1 VGSFTAHSHIS
12 QDSDSVRAGEEI
24 AWAVTEGFGSE
35 KPKALLVYATINHDH
50 ADLLAGVR
58 GVVGDDVIVAGCSAQ
73 GIMGNRNVLEGGFVA
88 GAMGL
93 GGEEL
98 LVAAD
103 AQQDIHVEGRRKGRD
118 LAHSVKTQ
126 LGRSPELFIL
136 LYDPLSGLD
145 VDHVLA
151 GLRDEIDCPIT
162 GGAASQ
168 PSGPVVKTYQY
179 HGTSATTRSA
189 VGLGLCSRGRPFGAE
204 LGFCHGTVPTGV
216 TMTLTRADGNV
227 LLELDGRP
235 ALDVWREAIGARP
248 DEVLN
253 QAHTAALAMGV
264 EKKVA
269 IPGAVREESVYLIR
283 AAFGFSEKTRG
294 IVVQAAIPQGSKILF
309 HHRTVDVVR
318 KGTVAMGEDLAR
330 RLEGKSPWAV
340 LAFECGARTAPF
352 LGRAGTLEEN
362 LALQA
367 AVAPAAPWLG
377 LLAWGEVASLGGD
390 PTVHNYSYP
399 LVVLTS

>member
-1 VGSFTAHSHIS
+1 V
-12 QDSDSVRAGEEI
+12 
-24 AWAVTEGFGSE
+24 
-35 KPKALLVYATINHDH
+35 LLVYATINHDH
-50 ADLLAGVR
+50 GELLAGVR
-58 GVVGDDVIVAGCSAQ
+58 AVVGDDVVVAGCSAQ
-73 GIMGNRNVLEGGFVA
+73 GIMGTRNVLEGGFVA
-88 GAMGL
+88 GAMAL
-93 GGEEL
+93 GGEGL
-98 LVAAD
+98 LAASGVQHD
-103 AQQDIHVEGRRKGRD
+103 VHVDGTSKGRD
-118 LAHSVKTQ
+118 LARGVKAK
-126 LGRSPELFIL
+126 LGRAPELFVL

-145 VDHVLA
+145 VDHILA

-179 HGTSATTRSA
+179 HGTAATTRSA
-189 VGLGLCSRGRPFGAE
+189 VGLGLCSKGHPFGAE

-264 EKKVA
+264 EKNVTIA
-269 IPGAVREESVYLIR
+269 GRDESVYLIR
-283 AAFGFSEKTRG
+283 AAFGFSEKTKG

-330 RLEGKSPWAV
+330 RLDGKSPWAV

-362 LALQA
+362 LALQS

-377 LLAWGEVASLGGD
+377 LLAWGEVASLGGNN

-399 LVVLTS
+399 LVVLTN

>member
-1 VGSFTAHSHIS
+1 VNFTAHSHVS
-12 QDSDSVRAGEEI
+12 QESDSVRAGEEI
-24 AWAVTEGFGSE
+24 ARVVTEKLGGV
-35 KPKALLVYATINHDH
+35 KPKVLLVYATINHDH
-50 ADLLAGVR
+50 GDVLAGVR
-58 GVVGDDVIVAGCSAQ
+58 EVVGDDVVVAGCSAQ
-73 GIMGNRNVLEGGFVA
+73 GIMGTRNVLEGGFVA
-88 GAMGL
+88 GAMAL

-98 LVAAD
+98 VAAAD
-103 AQQDIHVEGRRKGRD
+103 MQHDVHVDGRRKGQE
-118 LAHSVKTQ
+118 LARSVKTQ
-126 LGRSPELFIL
+126 LGRAPELFIL
-136 LYDPLSGLD
+136 LYDPLSGVD

-179 HGTSATTRSA
+179 HGTTATTRSA
-189 VGLGLCSRGRPFGAE
+189 VGLGLCSRGSPFGME

-235 ALDVWREAIGARP
+235 ALDVWRETIGARP

-264 EKKVA
+264 EKKVTIA
-269 IPGAVREESVYLIR
+269 GREESVYLIR
-283 AAFGFSEKTRG
+283 AAFGFNEKTKG

-330 RLEGKSPWAV
+330 RLTGKSPWAV

-352 LGRAGTLEEN
+352 LGRASTLEEN
-362 LALQA
+362 LDLQS
-367 AVAPAAPWLG
+367 AVAPEAPWLG
-377 LLAWGEVASLGGD
+377 LLAWGEVASLGGA

>member
-1 VGSFTAHSHIS
+1 
-12 QDSDSVRAGEEI
+12 
-24 AWAVTEGFGSE
+24 
-35 KPKALLVYATINHDH
+35 
-50 ADLLAGVR
+50 
-58 GVVGDDVIVAGCSAQ
+58 
-73 GIMGNRNVLEGGFVA
+73 
-88 GAMGL
+88 
-93 GGEEL
+93 
-98 LVAAD
+98 
-103 AQQDIHVEGRRKGRD
+103 
-118 LAHSVKTQ
+118 
-126 LGRSPELFIL
+126 
-136 LYDPLSGLD
+136 
-145 VDHVLA
+145 
-151 GLRDEIDCPIT
+151 
-162 GGAASQ
+162 
-168 PSGPVVKTYQY
+168 
-179 HGTSATTRSA
+179 
-189 VGLGLCSRGRPFGAE
+189 
-204 LGFCHGTVPTGV
+204 
-216 TMTLTRADGNV
+216 MTLTRADGNV

-235 ALDVWREAIGARP
+235 ALDVWREAIGAQA

-264 EKKVA
+264 EKKVTIA
-269 IPGAVREESVYLIR
+269 GRDESVYLIR

-318 KGTVAMGEDLAR
+318 KGTVAMGEDLVR

-362 LALQA
+362 LALQS

-399 LVVLTS
+399 LVVLTN